1 MSYFRR
7 NTKKVVSK
15 RDFTQSINDIDNE
28 LESEIK
34 QNDEQTNDIEMT
46 KIQVRELE
54 HRIET
59 LELKDTNITGL
70 AARVSVVENIL
81 NNLIKIT

>member
-15 RDFTQSINDIDNE
+15 RDFTQSINDLDNE

-54 HRIET
+54 HRIDT

>member
-7 NTKKVVSK
+7 NTKKIVSK
-15 RDFTQSINDIDNE
+15 RDFNQTINDIDNE

-34 QNDEQTNDIEMT
+34 QNDEQTNEIEMA
-46 KIQVRELE
+46 KIHVRELE
-54 HRIET
+54 HRIDT
-59 LELKDTNITGL
+59 LELKDTDITGL

>member
-15 RDFTQSINDIDNE
+15 RDFTQSINDLDNE

-54 HRIET
+54 HRIDT
-59 LELKDTNITGL
+59 LELKDTDITGL

>member
-7 NTKKVVSK
+7 NAKKNVSK
-15 RDFTQSINDIDNE
+15 RDFTQTINDIDND

-54 HRIET
+54 HRIDT
-59 LELKDTNITGL
+59 LELKDTDITGL

>member
-7 NTKKVVSK
+7 NTKKIVSK
-15 RDFTQSINDIDNE
+15 RDFTQTINDIDNE

-54 HRIET
+54 HRIDT
-59 LELKDTNITGL
+59 LELKDTDITGL

>member
-7 NTKKVVSK
+7 NTKKVISK
-15 RDFTQSINDIDNE
+15 RDFTQSINDLDNE

-54 HRIET
+54 HRIDT
-59 LELKDTNITGL
+59 LELKDTDITGL

>member
-7 NTKKVVSK
+7 NTKKNVSK
-15 RDFTQSINDIDNE
+15 RDFTQIINDIDNDI
-28 LESEIK
+28 ESEIK

-54 HRIET
+54 HRIDT
-59 LELKDTNITGL
+59 LELKDTDITGL
-70 AARVSVVENIL
+70 VNRISVVENIL
-81 NNLIKIT
+81 NNLLKIT